1 MAYIELLDFVIR
13 VGCAV
18 LFGFLIGLERQLTSQ
33 RISIRTNVL
42 VSSGACLFTLF
53 SLIMGADDVTRIA
66 AQVVTGIGFLCGGV
80 IFKEGLNVRG
90 LTTAATIWC
99 TAAIGVLSS
108 SGLVWYAAAATAI
121 LIVSNILF
129 RLISDK
135 IKPFVNFADDEEN
148 EYILSV
154 TCTEEEEFKIREVLI
169 DSIAEAK
176 LQLITLESA
185 DDIGNI
191 VEIEATVALHG
202 RRKDKQLE
210 KLISQIALEKGVSKI
225 GWEAK

>member
-1 MAYIELLDFVIR
+1 MQYMELMDFIIR

-42 VSSGACLFTLF
+42 VSTGACLFTLF
-53 SLIMGADDVTRIA
+53 SQLMGAEDTTRIA

-90 LTTAATIWC
+90 LSTAATIWC

-108 SGLVWYAAAATAI
+108 SGLVWFAAAATAI
-121 LIVSNILF
+121 LIVSNLLF
-129 RLISDK
+129 RIIADK
-135 IKPFVNFADDEEN
+135 IRPLVNFGDEEED

-154 TCTEEEEFKIREVLI
+154 TCTEEEEFKIRSVLI

-176 LQLITLESA
+176 LQLMTLESA

-191 VEIEATVALHG
+191 VEIEATVTLSG

-210 KLISQIALEKGVSKI
+210 KLIAQIALEKGVSKI